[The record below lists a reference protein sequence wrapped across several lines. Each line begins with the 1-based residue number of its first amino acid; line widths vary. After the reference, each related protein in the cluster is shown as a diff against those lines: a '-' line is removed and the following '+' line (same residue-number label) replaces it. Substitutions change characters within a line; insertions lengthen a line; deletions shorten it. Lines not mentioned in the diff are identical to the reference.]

1 MLSRGKVTP
10 ATVSYYSDEVAQ
22 GAEDYYLGRGEAAG
36 AWLGRGSASAG
47 LAGEVSPEGLAR
59 LFEARHPST
68 GEPLGRRYRVR
79 AGADRVTGWDLTFSS
94 PKSVS
99 TLWAVGGGAVGM
111 EVREAHD
118 AAVTAALAFV
128 EDHGAFSRTGK
139 AGVRQVDTDGVVA
152 AGFVHRT
159 SRAGD
164 PQLHTHVLVS
174 GRVRCSDDQVWRA
187 LDSKGLH
194 RHLKPAGMVYQAAL
208 RAELAE
214 RLGVAWT
221 TVDRHGQAEVD
232 GVPVGL
238 RKRFARR
245 RAAVETRAA
254 ERMAEAEG
262 RKGRRLT
269 AAERRRVH
277 EVAVLETR
285 RAKDHGPES
294 DVGLHDRWLVE
305 AEAAGFAPADW
316 LDATLGRDRP
326 LAEDPEQ
333 VVAEVV
339 RAAVAELAAS
349 SSTWRRADVVRQV
362 ARRAPAAGGAE
373 ATRRWIEAVAERV
386 LVAPGVVALTVPA
399 PQAPDELRR
408 RDGMCVFDCHGA
420 TRYSTLATLATE
432 QAVLDVAEAGAD
444 AGRGVATLNAT
455 EAAIEAA
462 GLGPDQAAAVRV
474 VCREGD
480 AVICVVGPAGAG
492 KSRTMGAAA
501 DAWGRAGM
509 SVRGLA
515 VSAVAAGVLQSESG
529 IASDTVAKLLF
540 EHDRPGGADV
550 RWRLRPGSVVVV
562 DEAGMLASA
571 DLARL
576 VRLADA
582 AEAKIVL
589 VGDYA
594 QLGAVEAGGLFR
606 LLVEDHS
613 VELDGVRR
621 FSAPWEAEASLRLRA
636 RDPAVLNDYDA
647 HGRIHAH
654 DRLGAIDAAVA
665 AWHQARAAGAS
676 AVVCAPDHASA
687 DEIARRIRA
696 ARVAAGEVEATGV
709 AVGEDMV
716 GVGDEIVTAR
726 NDRRLMTTAGAW
738 VRNGDRWAVTARHGD
753 GSLSVSSL
761 TGRGRVTL
769 PGDYVADEVA
779 LAYALTLHKAQG
791 VTVDRAVVVAD
802 DAISAEALYV
812 GMTRGRHDNTVLVVC
827 DDLDE
832 EHRAEPRTALEVL
845 TGALGHVSAEQ
856 AALGVLRAEL
866 EASESLAVLV
876 PRLANLDFE
885 LRRGTPPDPSDEL
898 RLVEGR
904 RFRLESTARPGRLT
918 RAGRDDRRAL
928 AALDQ
933 RRAQLEADAERRRS
947 WLAEHAGSFAYRDEL
962 ATQVAARRAALRVN
976 ALVTQPAHLVELL
989 GPVPADDVGEERWAS
1004 RAGRIEAYREQWGV
1018 APDRLRAPP
1027 ADGVQYQEWSVVIHT
1042 FDLLDRLQAQ
1052 AIERGQQPGLERGHG
1067 IEL

>member
-10 ATVSYYSDEVAQ
+10 ATVSYYSDEVAL
-22 GAEDYYLGRGEAAG
+22 GTEDYYLGRGEAPG
-36 AWLGRGSASAG
+36 AWLGRGAASAG

-59 LFEARHPST
+59 LFDARHPTT
-68 GEPLGRRYRVR
+68 GDPLGRRYKVR

-118 AAVTAALAFV
+118 AAVSAALAFV

-139 AGVRQVDTDGVVA
+139 AGVRQVDTDGLVG

-208 RAELAE
+208 RAELSE
-214 RLGVAWT
+214 RLGVAWA
-221 TVDRHGQAEVD
+221 TVDRNGQAEVD
-232 GVPVGL
+232 GVPAGL

-245 RAAVETRAA
+245 RAAVAKRAA
-254 ERMAEAEG
+254 ERITEAEQA
-262 RKGRRLT
+262 KGRRLT
-269 AAERRRVH
+269 AAERRRIH

-285 RAKDHGPES
+285 ATKDHGPES
-294 DVGLHDRWLVE
+294 DVGLHDRWL
-305 AEAAGFAPADW
+305 AEATTAGFAPDAW
-316 LDATLGRDRP
+316 LPATLGRDRP
-326 LAEDPEQ
+326 VAVDPEQ
-333 VVAEVV
+333 VVAEAV
-339 RAAVAELAAS
+339 RAALAELAAS

-373 ATRRWIEAVAERV
+373 ATRAWIEDVADQV
-386 LVAPGVVALTVPA
+386 LAAPGVVALRAPA
-399 PQAPDELRR
+399 PQVPDELRR
-408 RDGMCVFDCHGA
+408 RDGSSVYDRHGA

-444 AGRGVATLNAT
+444 AGRGVASANAT
-455 EAAIEAA
+455 EAAIAA
-462 GLGPDQAAAVRV
+462 GGLGPDQAGAVRA
-474 VCREGD
+474 VCRDGD

-501 DAWGRAGM
+501 DAWGRSGV

-515 VSAVAAGVLQSESG
+515 VSAVAAGVLQGESG
-529 IASDTVAKLLF
+529 IMSDTIAKLLF
-540 EHDRPGGADV
+540 EHDRPGGPDI
-550 RWRLRPGSVVVV
+550 RWRLRPGSVAVI
-562 DEAGMLASA
+562 DEAGLLASA

-636 RDPAVLNDYDA
+636 RDAAVLNDYDE

-654 DRLGAIDAAVA
+654 DRMSATEAAVA
-665 AWHQARAAGAS
+665 AWRSARAEGAS
-676 AVVCAPDHASA
+676 AVICAPDHRSV

-709 AVGEDMV
+709 AIGDDVV
-716 GVGDEIVTAR
+716 GVGDEIVTGR
-726 NDRRLMTTAGAW
+726 NDRRLMTSAGAW
-738 VRNGDRWAVTARHGD
+738 VRNGDHWAVTARHGD
-753 GSLSVSSL
+753 GSLDVRSL

-769 PGDYVADEVA
+769 PGAYVAEEVA

-791 VTVDRAVVVAD
+791 MTVDRSVLVAD

-812 GMTRGRHDNTVLVVC
+812 GMTRGRHDNTVLVIC
-827 DDLDE
+827 DDIDD
-832 EHRAEPRTALEVL
+832 EHRSEPRPALEVL
-845 TGALGHVSAEQ
+845 AGALQHVSAEQ
-856 AALGVLRAEL
+856 AALAVLRAEL

-876 PRLANLDFE
+876 PRLANLESE
-885 LRRGTPPDPSDEL
+885 LRRTTPPDPSDEL
-898 RLVEGR
+898 RRLDTR
-904 RFRLESTARPGRLT
+904 RLHLEANARPGRVT
-918 RAGRDDRRAL
+918 RAGRDARRAL
-928 AALDQ
+928 ASLDQ
-933 RRAQLEADAERRRS
+933 RRHELQAAAAHRRA

-962 ATQVAARRAALRVN
+962 ATQVAARRAALRTC
-976 ALVTQPAHLVELL
+976 ALATQPAHLVEML
-989 GPVPADDVGEERWAS
+989 GPVPDDDFGEERWAS
-1004 RAGRIEAYREQWGV
+1004 RAGRIEAYREQWG
-1018 APDRLRAPP
+1018 AAADRVRTSP
-1027 ADGVQYQEWSVVIHT
+1027 ADGVQYREWSAAVHIPDQ
-1042 FDLLDRLQAQ
+1042 FERLQAQ
-1052 AIERGQQPGLERGHG
+1052 AIERAQQRGVDRGLGLG
-1067 IEL
+1067 L